1 MRYVFVDTL
10 SPDITRCISNDVTFN
25 ILDNPHLHPP
35 RLMHNRH
42 AACLIEKGEREKW
55 FDARLDRQF
64 DPISA
69 RLCEIGA
76 YVQESTSGTV
86 ESAILLFLQTPLT
99 HAVLS
104 TGLFFSPPTR
114 SLTDCDTRLCHR
126 RSWVSNLPFLKQHG
140 GR

>member
-1 MRYVFVDTL
+1 MRYLFADTL

-42 AACLIEKGEREKW
+42 AACLIGQGVREKW

-86 ESAILLFLQTPLT
+86 ESAILLFTNASDSRHFIDGT
-99 HAVLS
+99 
-104 TGLFFSPPTR
+104 LFFSNR
-114 SLTDCDTRLCHR
+114 EVSKRL
-126 RSWVSNLPFLKQHG
+126 
-140 GR
+140 